1 MVACFFS
8 EVGKECGFQIS
19 SRKRDARLFCSP
31 YAYQGSGFQQVS
43 TSQTCQTGLLT
54 YYDGRWHP
62 YLLDIDMH
70 RHFLP
75 SQQNNRKCIR
85 CIQSVSVGHGTRSMV
100 GNKELDCQ
108 TESAWSGDPETFDGF
123 NCCGKCAGRF
133 ENLGADCSKPEV
145 EEWVAGF
152 ICYYLNLSLDHG
164 MSNVKLEYRPLQ
176 SICKASAFSLAQFCP
191 DILAVARLGH
201 HKSFDRMESIRITW
215 RQQDPGNEQSIF
227 GKNYLCSKAVS
238 CFVWVPAPLQDVCWL
253 QVARGI
259 FVFGLRSTSCRRRR
273 L

>member
-1 MVACFFS
+1 MYVCVYLSIYLSSYLSSYLSICLSIDLSIYLYLSIVIYLSLSIQLSIYLSICMVACFFS
-8 EVGKECGFQIS
+8 VVGKECGFQIS

-31 YAYQGSGFQQVS
+31 YAYQGSGLQQVS
-43 TSQTCQTGLLT
+43 TSRTCQTGPLT

-70 RHFLP
+70 RRFFTLATK
-75 SQQNNRKCIR
+75 QQKIYQMHPICFCRARNPINGRKF
-85 CIQSVSVGHGTRSMV
+85 
-100 GNKELDCQ
+100 KELDCQ

-201 HKSFDRMESIRITW
+201 HKSFDRMWSR
-215 RQQDPGNEQSIF
+215 
-227 GKNYLCSKAVS
+227 
-238 CFVWVPAPLQDVCWL
+238 
-253 QVARGI
+253 
-259 FVFGLRSTSCRRRR
+259 
-273 L
+273 